1 MNVTKDL
8 EDMGQLEIDELF
20 RTAFETIEVMPK
32 VMSFFDKNVTAD
44 NMTTTYMRTII
55 DLGAPLDVE
64 GIRFANRSDRR
75 DD

>member
-1 MNVTKDL
+1 
-8 EDMGQLEIDELF
+8 MGQLEIDELF

-32 VMSFFDKNVTAD
+32 IMSFFDENVTAD

-55 DLGAPLDVE
+55 DLGAPLDID
-64 GIRFANRSDRR
+64 GMRYDNKSHLN